1 MIKESTNKIIG
12 EKDFENKKI
21 NVDINS
27 SLQEFFFPEYQITVK
42 ADSLENAQK
51 KLLEII
57 NNKKQNV

>member
-1 MIKESTNKIIG
+1 MIKEAQNKIIG
-12 EKDFENKKI
+12 EKI

-27 SLQEFFFPEYQITVK
+27 STKDFFFPEYQITVK

>member
-1 MIKESTNKIIG
+1 MIEKAQNKIIG
-12 EKDFENKKI
+12 EKI

-27 SLQEFFFPEYQITVK
+27 STKEFFFPEYQITVK

-57 NNKKQNV
+57 NKKKQND